1 MKKNIGVYN
10 AIAPTPVTLVG
21 AMVGGKPSWF
31 EMVWVGIAES
41 DYVAVSI
48 EDSHYTTPGI
58 TENRI
63 FSISLVDEALLPK
76 VDYAG
81 IVSGK
86 KVDKSNLFE
95 WERGEKGAPI
105 PADAPVTMEV
115 EVADTLQYGGS
126 HLYVC
131 KILNTYAK
139 EEVLD
144 NHGKIDVGGAFK
156 PVLFEPRWNYVGIKG
171 ITAKCT
177 APGKEYRK
185 QLKADE

>member
-21 AMVGGKPSWF
+21 AMVNGKPSWF

-58 TENRI
+58 TENKV
-63 FSISLVDEALLPK
+63 FSISLVDDTLLPK
-76 VDYAG
+76 VDYSG

-86 KVDKSNLFE
+86 KVDKSDLFE
-95 WERGEKGAPI
+95 WEKGEKGAPI
-105 PADAPVTMEV
+105 PTEAPVTMEV
-115 EVADTLQYGGS
+115 EIANTLQYGGS

-144 NHGKIDVGGAFK
+144 NHGKIDFGGAFK
-156 PVLFEPRWNYVGIKG
+156 PVLFEPRWNYLEIKG
-171 ITAKCT
+171 IKAKCT
-177 APGKEYRK
+177 APGKEYKK
-185 QLKADE
+185 QLTVGK

>member
-21 AMVGGKPSWF
+21 AMVNGKPSWF
-31 EMVWVGIAES
+31 EMVWVGIAEA

-48 EDSHYTTPGI
+48 EDDHYTTPGI
-58 TENRI
+58 TENKI
-63 FSISLVDEALLPK
+63 FSISLVDEQLLAK

-81 IVSGK
+81 TVSGK
-86 KVDKSNLFE
+86 KVDKSNLFD
-95 WERGEKGAPI
+95 WEKGEKGAPN
-105 PADAPVTMEV
+105 PTDAPVTMEV
-115 EVADTLQYGGS
+115 EVVDTLQYGGS

-144 NHGKIDVGGAFK
+144 KRGKIDFGGTFK
-156 PVLFEPRWNYVGIKG
+156 PLLFEPRWNYLEIKGIKG
-171 ITAKCT
+171 KCT
-177 APGKEYRK
+177 SFGREYKK
-185 QLKADE
+185 QLEEK